1 MPKAGALL
9 QMRFEND
16 TIAAISTPVG
26 QGGIGIVRISG
37 PQSLEIADNIFR
49 PKKASSPSTS
59 RHASLSYGH
68 IINPADNSIMDE
80 ALLAI
85 MRSPN
90 SYTKEDVV
98 EINCHGGMISVRKT
112 LEAVLAQGARLADPG
127 EFTKRA
133 FLNGRINLTQAEAVF
148 DVITARTEE
157 SMRIA
162 LEQLQGG
169 LSEKLRDIREKLINT
184 CAFAEAYIDFPE
196 DGIETGTALQFRGQL
211 TEIKKEIDDL
221 SNTFQEARFFRDG
234 LSVAIVGRPNVGKSS
249 LLNLLLNKERAIVTD
264 LPGTTRDLIEDY
276 LNINGLPIRIMDT
289 AGIRNSEELVEKEGI
304 RRSINAINNA
314 DFVIA
319 LMDGSE
325 PLKKD
330 DFQLMEL
337 ISGKKAVVVINK
349 SDLPVKLSLDAIAKK
364 GREYLRLSALSGEGI
379 DALKSLIF
387 NSNLRN
393 WNEER
398 EGVVVSNIRHKTALD
413 KASSSLETAIG
424 LLSSDQPLEF
434 FSIELRDTLDNL
446 GEITGMVTT
455 EDILDKIF
463 STFCIG
469 K

>member
-1 MPKAGALL
+1 
-9 QMRFEND
+9 MRFEND

-37 PQSLEIADNIFR
+37 PLSLDIADRIFL
-49 PKKASSPSTS
+49 PKKSGTPSTA
-59 RHASLSYGH
+59 RHASLLYGH
-68 IINPADNSIMDE
+68 IINPADSSITDE
-80 ALLAI
+80 ALLSV

-98 EINCHGGMISVRKT
+98 EINCHGGMISVRRT

-133 FLNGRINLTQAEAVF
+133 FLSGRINLTQAEAVF
-148 DVITARTEE
+148 DVISARTEE

-162 LEQLQGG
+162 VEQLQGG
-169 LSEKLRDIREKLINT
+169 LSEKLRDIREKLVNT

-196 DGIETGTALQFRGQL
+196 DGIETKTALEIRDQL
-211 TEIKKEIDDL
+211 TEIRKEIDDL
-221 SNTFQEARFFRDG
+221 SNTFEEARFFREG

-249 LLNLLLNKERAIVTD
+249 LLNLLLKKERAIVTD

-304 RRSINAINNA
+304 RRSLNAINNA
-314 DFVIA
+314 DFIIA

-325 PLKKD
+325 PLKED
-330 DFQLMEL
+330 DFQLLEL
-337 ISGKKAVVVINK
+337 IKGKKAAVVINK
-349 SDLPVKLSLDAIAKK
+349 SDLPAKLSLDAIAEE

-379 DALKSLIF
+379 ETLKSLIF
-387 NSNLRN
+387 HSNLRN

-398 EGVVVSNIRHKTALD
+398 EGVVVTNIRHKTALD
-413 KASSSLETAIG
+413 KASSSLGMAIG
-424 LLSSDQPLEF
+424 LLSSEQPLEF
-434 FSIELRDTLDNL
+434 FSIELRDTLDSL
-446 GEITGMVTT
+446 GEITGIVTT

>member
-1 MPKAGALL
+1 
-9 QMRFEND
+9 MRFESD

-37 PQSLEIADNIFR
+37 PQSLDIACRIFR
-49 PKKASSPSTS
+49 PKKADSLLTA
-59 RHASLSYGH
+59 RHASLLYGH

-80 ALLAI
+80 VLLAV

-98 EINCHGGMISVRKT
+98 EINCHGGMVSVRRT
-112 LEAVLAQGARLADPG
+112 LETVMAQGARLADPG

-148 DVITARTEE
+148 DVITARTES

-169 LSEKLRDIREKLINT
+169 LSEKLSDLRERLINA

-196 DGIETGTALQFRGQL
+196 EEIGTETASEVRGRL
-211 TEIKKEIDDL
+211 TDIKNEIDDL

-249 LLNLLLNKERAIVTD
+249 LLNLLLKKERAIVTE

-304 RRSINAINNA
+304 RRSLNAIDNA
-314 DFVIA
+314 DFIIA

-325 PLKKD
+325 PLQED
-330 DFQLMEL
+330 DLQLIGL
-337 ISGKKAVVVINK
+337 IRGKNVLFVINK
-349 SDLPVKLSLDAIAKK
+349 SDLPAKLSLETIRKEGK
-364 GREYLRLSALSGEGI
+364 EHVCLSALSGEGL
-379 DALKSLIF
+379 DTLKSLIYHL
-387 NSNLRN
+387 NLRN

-398 EGVVVSNIRHKTALD
+398 EGVVVTNIRHKTALD
-413 KASSSLETAIG
+413 KTSSAVGRALG
-424 LLSSDQPLEF
+424 LLASDQPLEF
-434 FSIELRDTLDNL
+434 FSIELRDALDNL

>member
-1 MPKAGALL
+1 
-9 QMRFEND
+9 MRFEND

-37 PQSLEIADNIFR
+37 PKSIVIADRIFR
-49 PKKASSPSTS
+49 PKKADTPSTA
-59 RHASLSYGH
+59 RHASLLYGH

-80 ALLAI
+80 VLLSI

-98 EINCHGGMISVRKT
+98 EINCHGGMISVRRT
-112 LEAVLAQGARLADPG
+112 LETVLTQGARLADPG

-148 DVITARTEE
+148 DVISARTES
-157 SMRIA
+157 SMKIA
-162 LEQLQGG
+162 VEQLQGG
-169 LSEKLRDIREKLINT
+169 LSEKLMDIREKLINT

-196 DGIETGTALQFRGQL
+196 DEIETRTTLQIQGQL
-211 TEIKKEIDDL
+211 TEIKNEIDDL
-221 SNTFQEARFFRDG
+221 SNTFEEARFFRDG

-249 LLNLLLNKERAIVTD
+249 LLNLLLRKERAIVTD
-264 LPGTTRDLIEDY
+264 LPGTTRDTIEDY

-304 RRSINAINNA
+304 RRSLNAINNA
-314 DFVIA
+314 DFIVA

-325 PLKKD
+325 PLKED

-337 ISGKKAVVVINK
+337 IKGKKAVFVINK
-349 SDLPVKLSLDAIAKK
+349 SDLPAKVSLETIAEK
-364 GREYLRLSALSGEGI
+364 GREYLCLSALSGEGI
-379 DALKSLIF
+379 EALKSLIF
-387 NSNLRN
+387 HSNLRN

-398 EGVVVSNIRHKTALD
+398 EGVVVTNIRHKTALD
-413 KASSSLETAIG
+413 KASSSLGMAIG

-434 FSIELRDTLDNL
+434 FSIELRDTLDSL

>member
-1 MPKAGALL
+1 
-9 QMRFEND
+9 MRFEND

-37 PQSLEIADNIFR
+37 PLSFDIADRIFR
-49 PKKASSPSTS
+49 PKKAGPPSAA
-59 RHASLSYGH
+59 RHASLLYGH
-68 IINPADNSIMDE
+68 IINPSDNSILDE
-80 ALLAI
+80 ALLAV

-196 DGIETGTALQFRGQL
+196 DGIETGTALQFLGQL

-249 LLNLLLNKERAIVTD
+249 LLNLLLKKERAIVTD